1 MKKMMAF
8 QLYLSSVPSDYS
20 DVAEACYSIAWLL
33 GYHDDENAKYRR

>member
-1 MKKMMAF
+1 MAF

-20 DVAEACYSIAWLL
+20 DVAEAFYSIAWLL